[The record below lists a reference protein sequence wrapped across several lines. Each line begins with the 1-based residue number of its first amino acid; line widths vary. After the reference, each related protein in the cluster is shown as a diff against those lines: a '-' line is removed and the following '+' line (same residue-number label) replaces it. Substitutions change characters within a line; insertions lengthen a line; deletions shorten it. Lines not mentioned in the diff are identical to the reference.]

1 MAKLFTDEEIKARS
15 REYRYPIRPLFT
27 DAEIAERSKT
37 FKYQLPEQYQT
48 PSQQPAKGV
57 TGTTTKVSATSTG
70 KLPAAEPYQVPLPD
84 AMISVSKGRN
94 VASQLPMSPDEFVNA
109 PDFSEK
115 SLPNPVKNTAWHA
128 GLFTPEYDK
137 NYMYINDVNG
147 ARDKISREA
156 TIKSL
161 DTATMF
167 DDGTPSQVKK
177 GYDYITGDEVKLYN
191 YLYSSYG

>member
-1 MAKLFTDEEIKARS
+1 MSFIPISDEELKGLKSQEYKKYKPISDEELKNLKAGLNPS
-15 REYRYPIRPLFT
+15 P
-27 DAEIAERSKT
+27 SKG
-37 FKYQLPEQYQT
+37 
-48 PSQQPAKGV
+48 A
-57 TGTTTKVSATSTG
+57 TGATTNVSATSTW
-70 KLPAAEPYQVPLPD
+70 KPPAAEPYQAPLPD
-84 AMISVSKGRN
+84 AMVTVSKRREA
-94 VASQLPMSPDEFVNA
+94 ASQLPMSPDEFVNA

-167 DDGTPSQVKK
+167 DDGDRKSTR
-177 GYDYITGDEVKLYN
+177 LN
-191 YLYSSYG
+191 SSHNA